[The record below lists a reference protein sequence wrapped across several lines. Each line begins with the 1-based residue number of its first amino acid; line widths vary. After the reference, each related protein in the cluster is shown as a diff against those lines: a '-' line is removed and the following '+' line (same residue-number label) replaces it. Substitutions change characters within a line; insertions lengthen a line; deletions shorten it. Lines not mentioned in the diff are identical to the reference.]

1 MDYRLKDQ
9 AEGLP
14 LLQARDP
21 SIREMKLDDEV
32 IFIILTNQ
40 ATLLLCYSGFSTS
53 AALLAAAFATAFR
66 WFAIFA
72 CFYFCNA
79 M

>member
-14 LLQARDP
+14 LLQVRDP

-32 IFIILTNQ
+32 IFII
-40 ATLLLCYSGFSTS
+40 
-53 AALLAAAFATAFR
+53 
-66 WFAIFA
+66 
-72 CFYFCNA
+72 
-79 M
+79 